1 MHAYAHLGAH
11 AACVTVRL
19 HAERPC
25 VRIQIQLLGY
35 SLDRAWLTRRHAN
48 ERESGATYGGRA
60 REIFLVLVLVLG
72 EKKTRREREIAHC
85 NARPFGFIRDTVT
98 RTLAE
103 AMCMLSASEVNCARG
118 RSPMAASWGR
128 AEPAGLCAAHSHT
141 RHGCRQRLSA
151 RKPLKNPSSYYETD
165 CSCPAACETD

>member
-1 MHAYAHLGAH
+1 MQQPIGVNVDCTACAYAAHLGAH

-60 REIFLVLVLVLG
+60 REIFLVLASPWGRNPAGAGDHTLQCKTLWVHTWHGHTDLSRSDVHALG
-72 EKKTRREREIAHC
+72 ERGQLCPRS
-85 NARPFGFIRDTVT
+85 
-98 RTLAE
+98 LAD
-103 AMCMLSASEVNCARG
+103 
-118 RSPMAASWGR
+118 
-128 AEPAGLCAAHSHT
+128 
-141 RHGCRQRLSA
+141 GC
-151 RKPLKNPSSYYETD
+151 
-165 CSCPAACETD
+165 